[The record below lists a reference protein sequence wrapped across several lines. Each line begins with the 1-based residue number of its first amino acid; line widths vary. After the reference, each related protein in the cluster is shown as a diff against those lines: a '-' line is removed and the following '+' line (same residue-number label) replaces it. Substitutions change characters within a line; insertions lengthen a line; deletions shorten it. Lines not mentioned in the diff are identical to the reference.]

1 MENQINNPQ
10 PAHNAKTTTGMIF
23 LVIGLA
29 LLFKHIGFFLFPHWL
44 FSWPLILIIFGL
56 YVGAKHNFKKTNWI
70 IYVMLGVI
78 FLLPNIIPALGA
90 GTIWPLLL
98 IAFGVHQIMRHD
110 QRWNGAHWEKRN
122 DSTTGNINNI

>member
-1 MENQINNPQ
+1 
-10 PAHNAKTTTGMIF
+10 
-23 LVIGLA
+23 
-29 LLFKHIGFFLFPHWL
+29 
-44 FSWPLILIIFGL
+44 
-56 YVGAKHNFKKTNWI
+56 VGSKHNFKKTNWI

-110 QRWNGAHWEKRN
+110 QRWNGANWEKRN
-122 DSTTGNINNI
+122 DGTTGNINNI